1 MSKPLTIAYSDIY
14 LDWKLGAG
22 DGSHP
27 TNPVRAKLA
36 IDEAIQVINQ
46 YQPDLVLLAAGAFW
60 HSKTGGL
67 SKSFIIMVY

>member
-1 MSKPLTIAYSDIY
+1 MSKPLTITYSDIY

-36 IDEAIQVINQ
+36 TEKLIERLGDAVRVIDPA
-46 YQPDLVLLAAGAFW
+46 PA
-60 HSKTGGL
+60 
-67 SKSFIIMVY
+67 